1 MSAPVSFIECVSKMA
16 YTRVLSCV
24 MLALISSIITSIQ
37 LNHAIIDIQENY
49 KRRRLNLSRLLSTTT
64 STFTRVKRLRCRRE
78 SKERRFWTRPGRTSA
93 WWNNFADQVV
103 IPEEW
108 KENFRMSRDSLYN
121 LAEELRPYIQ
131 GKATNMRSPVGV
143 VKQAACTLYYLTFFF
158 LFLAS
163 RLRHFSSLSITT
175 NARSHL
181 TTWTLTLDNKALKQ
195 RLQAQI
201 DSACAFGV

>member
-24 MLALISSIITSIQ
+24 MLALISSIIASIQ

-103 IPEEW
+103 IKWWSCVYER
-108 KENFRMSRDSLYN
+108 FRVDGLKRYVNDD
-121 LAEELRPYIQ
+121 RFRVD
-131 GKATNMRSPVGV
+131 GDKNMRLLAFAFTIVFVWTGNQYFMSY
-143 VKQAACTLYYLTFFF
+143 LYLIYVIKIYV
-158 LFLAS
+158 
-163 RLRHFSSLSITT
+163 R
-175 NARSHL
+175 
-181 TTWTLTLDNKALKQ
+181 
-195 RLQAQI
+195 
-201 DSACAFGV
+201 